1 MAWENYSSL
10 ESNLKFCMLH
20 LKCEYAIQDAGSL
33 LIVQTTVNKQQIY
46 SPCMTHTNDTFMQRC
61 RLCLCLIV
69 VCTNFQGAS
78 LGATFN
84 STVPQT
90 VCYTL
95 ACTHIHCLSL
105 LTSMNLPNDSVVTIL
120 WLLLK
125 MRLIQTKYQGAFIH
139 MELVLI
145 QEESRLMVT
154 GKFISMNKFAKYV
167 Y

>member
-1 MAWENYSSL
+1 
-10 ESNLKFCMLH
+10 MLH
-20 LKCEYAIQDAGSL
+20 LKCEYAIQGAGSL
-33 LIVQTTVNKQQIY
+33 FDLQTIVNKQQIY
-46 SPCMTHTNDTFMQRC
+46 SPCMTHINDTFMQRC

-95 ACTHIHCLSL
+95 ACKHCLSL

-125 MRLIQTKYQGAFIH
+125 IRLILTKYQGTFIH

-145 QEESRLMVT
+145 QEERLMVT